1 MKFLMLLAIAI
12 LALIAFRPGF
22 SFKSQK
28 PEDYAKNTPL
38 FDIREALSGTL
49 LSEGM
54 IYGPTG
60 RVTSRFT
67 AEFTG
72 AWDGATGT
80 LAEEF
85 VYDTGTTQSR
95 KWFLTMGEDGHFTA
109 TADDI
114 IGVATGRQL
123 GNAVSMRYKIR
134 LPAEAGSHVLDVTDW
149 LYLVENGNILNRSE
163 MRKFGIKVAELIATM
178 RPVK

>member
-1 MKFLMLLAIAI
+1 MKILMLLVILV

-28 PEDYAKNTPL
+28 LADYAGNTPA
-38 FDIREALSGTL
+38 FDIRVALSGPL
-49 LSEGM
+49 VSEGM

-60 RVTSRFT
+60 RVTSRFI

-72 AWDGATGT
+72 QWDGDTGT

-85 VYDTGTTQSR
+85 TYDTGNSQSR
-95 KWFLTMGEDGHFTA
+95 KWFLTMGENGHFTA
-109 TADDI
+109 TASDV
-114 IGVATGRQL
+114 IGEAEGQQI
-123 GNAVSMRYKIR
+123 GNAVRMTYKIR
-134 LPAEAGSHVLDVTDW
+134 LPQEAGSHVLDVTDW
-149 LYLVENGNILNRSE
+149 LYLMENGNILNRSE

>member
-1 MKFLMLLAIAI
+1 MFELFLIFALLAAV
-12 LALIAFRPGF
+12 LFWRSRFGFEAQRP
-22 SFKSQK
+22 S
-28 PEDYAKNTPL
+28 DYADTTPVADL
-38 FDIREALSGTL
+38 RTHLNGPIDC
-49 LSEGM
+49 EGV

-114 IGVATGRQL
+114 IGVATGRQ
-123 GNAVSMRYKIR
+123 
-134 LPAEAGSHVLDVTDW
+134 AGTCCECRDDELCLH
-149 LYLVENGNILNRSE
+149 ERSPLL
-163 MRKFGIKVAELIATM
+163 FV
-178 RPVK
+178 

>member
-1 MKFLMLLAIAI
+1 MITLLLCVIAV

-28 PEDYAKNTPL
+28 PDDYAAKTPVI
-38 FDIREALSGTL
+38 DIRTHLVGKLE
-49 LSEGM
+49 SEGM
-54 IYGPTG
+54 IYGPSG
-60 RVTSRFT
+60 RVAARFT

-72 AWDGATGT
+72 EWEGNTGS

-85 VYDTGTTQSR
+85 LYDSGNPQSR
-95 KWFLTMGEDGHFTA
+95 KWHLTMGENGAFTA
-109 TADDI
+109 TASDV
-114 IGVATGRQL
+114 IGEARGQQI

-134 LPAEAGSHVLDVTDW
+134 LTEEAGSHVLDVTDW
-149 LYLVENGNILNRSE
+149 LYLMENGNILNRSQ